1 MFCFPSLW
9 IGSLSFI
16 HIVYVRHAE
25 NVASVADVFL
35 ALFMWLVFSS
45 YINSLALLFSLEKY
59 AVRFASLCCFSLFIS
74 QACFFAFYLSYSL
87 TLLLSCSIS
96 PRSLFFLLLS
106 SFFVLP
112 YTVPA
117 SIPLLSSIHFLPIYL
132 YTTSV
137 ISHAP
142 NLKAI
147 CRGYLFFQKTQA
159 SMTDTNKISKKSN
172 IMVNTNK
179 YDYYLAMYK

>member
-87 TLLLSCSIS
+87 TLLLYLSAL
-96 PRSLFFLLLS
+96 SLFPAPFFFFRVALYSTCFNSSAFINPLS
-106 SFFVLP
+106 PNISL
-112 YTVPA
+112 YH
-117 SIPLLSSIHFLPIYL
+117 LSYQSCTQPKSYL
-132 YTTSV
+132 
-137 ISHAP
+137 
-142 NLKAI
+142 
-147 CRGYLFFQKTQA
+147 
-159 SMTDTNKISKKSN
+159 
-172 IMVNTNK
+172 
-179 YDYYLAMYK
+179 

>member
-74 QACFFAFYLSYSL
+74 QACFFCFLSLLLSYSL
-87 TLLLSCSIS
+87 ALSLRALSFSCS
-96 PRSLFFLLLS
+96 FLLFSCCPIQYLLQFLCFHQS
-106 SFFVLP
+106 TFSQ
-112 YTVPA
+112 YI
-117 SIPLLSSIHFLPIYL
+117 SIPPQLSVMHP
-132 YTTSV
+132 T
-137 ISHAP
+137 
-142 NLKAI
+142 
-147 CRGYLFFQKTQA
+147 
-159 SMTDTNKISKKSN
+159 
-172 IMVNTNK
+172 
-179 YDYYLAMYK
+179 